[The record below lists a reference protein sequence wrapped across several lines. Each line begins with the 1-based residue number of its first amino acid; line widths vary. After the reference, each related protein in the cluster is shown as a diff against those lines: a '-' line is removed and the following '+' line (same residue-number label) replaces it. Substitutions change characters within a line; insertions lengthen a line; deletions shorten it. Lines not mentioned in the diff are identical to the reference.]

1 MATNKKRINLNVLIT
16 CILIAAF
23 LLISGCV
30 DSEEEATT
38 TELTVGISTDVNN
51 WYLSQFP
58 DGDGRFVWSQVY
70 ETLVRLDTD
79 LNIEPG
85 LAESWET
92 PDNGTTWIFHLQE
105 NVYFHDGTP
114 LNADAVVFSYSND
127 SYVKKMGALRA
138 LKSIEAVDDNTV
150 KFVLVKQMSLP
161 FYLTHVA
168 WPVMSPN
175 CVDDDGNFIS
185 PIGTGPFKFENQVTD
200 QEIVLVRNDD
210 YWSEKSALD
219 SVIFKVIPEATTRV
233 MALETGEIDMAIKL
247 PEYDVSRLE
256 EEDDIEVYRTLT
268 TFTDFLQFNC
278 NNGVFEDKEV
288 RKAVAY
294 TIDTEEMV
302 DTVLEGI
309 GMAAQGR
316 AFTPTMMYS
325 NPDLELY
332 EPDIEK
338 AKEILADDG
347 WSDSDNDGIL
357 DKDGEPLTVSLI
369 VGKGV
374 WASRHTAMAEAI
386 QGSLQE
392 IGMDVDIQVLESA
405 AITSLENEDDFDMLL
420 RTGYFV
426 WGPYPRHFFV
436 HQSTSPYS
444 HYNNSEYDVLA
455 NAADSTVDENKQQ
468 ELYYEL
474 QEMVIEELPAFYLVH
489 EEKIV
494 AANSYVKG
502 YEITAEDPWLN
513 LNGVYIEKEQ

>member
-1 MATNKKRINLNVLIT
+1 MANNKKRINLNGLIT
-16 CILIAAF
+16 CVFIVAF

-30 DSEEEATT
+30 ESGEGATT
-38 TELTVGISTDVNN
+38 NELTVGISSDVNN

-58 DGDGRFVWSQVY
+58 AGDGRFVWSQIY
-70 ETLVRLDTD
+70 ETLIRLDTD

-92 PDNGTTWIFHLQE
+92 PDGGKTWIFHLRDD
-105 NVYFHDGTP
+105 VYFHDGTP
-114 LNADAVVFSYSND
+114 LNADAVVFSYSNE
-127 SYVKKMGALRA
+127 SYVKKVGALKA
-138 LKSIEAVDDNTV
+138 LDHVEAVNDSTV
-150 KFVLVKQMSLP
+150 KFVMRKSMSLP

-175 CVDDDGNFIS
+175 CVDEAGSFIS
-185 PIGTGPFKFENQVTD
+185 PIGTGPFKFENQVNA
-200 QEIVLVRNDD
+200 QEIVLVRNDN
-210 YWSEKSALD
+210 YWDEKSTID
-219 SVIFKVIPEATTRV
+219 SVVFKVIPEATTRV
-233 MALETGEIDMAIKL
+233 MALETKEIDMAIKL

-278 NNGVFEDKEV
+278 NNGAFEDKEV

-294 TIDTEEMV
+294 TIDSEELV

-309 GMAAQGR
+309 GTAANGR
-316 AFTPTMMYS
+316 AFSPVMMYS
-325 NPDLELY
+325 DPDLDLY
-332 EPDIEK
+332 EPDIDR
-338 AKEILADDG
+338 AKQILAEGG

-357 DKDGEPLTVSLI
+357 DKDGEPLTVKLV

-392 IGMDVDIQVLESA
+392 IGMNVDIQVLESA
-405 AITSLENEDDFDMLL
+405 AITSLEKEGNFDILL

-426 WGPYPRHFFV
+426 WGPYPRHFLV
-436 HQSTSPYS
+436 HQSAYPFS
-444 HYNNSEYDVLA
+444 HYNNSGYDTLS
-455 NAADSTVDENKQQ
+455 NAADSTVDTDKQQ
-468 ELYYEL
+468 ELYYQL
-474 QEMVIEELPAFYLVH
+474 QEMVLEELPAFYMVH

-513 LNGVYIEKEQ
+513 LDGVYIEKEQ